1 MTAKEL
7 NSKLLEIIPETK
19 TLFDFVTHDLEGLET
34 GSTIV
39 VEDVFMVYLKDS
51 LKQNNVIALNKCRS
65 FIEWLSDYI
74 DDEYAGEVLVICI
87 FEYIHYSS
95 DRSEFL
101 KVLGPRANKIY
112 NSINWN

>member
-51 LKQNNVIALNKCRS
+51 LKQKD
-65 FIEWLSDYI
+65 FLS
-74 DDEYAGEVLVICI
+74 VL
-87 FEYIHYSS
+87 
-95 DRSEFL
+95 L
-101 KVLGPRANKIY
+101 Q
-112 NSINWN
+112 